1 MTPDERESTAIL
13 CERIATEQDPE
24 KFDKLV
30 EELND
35 LLELK
40 HKRIH
45 PEHKSK
51 SNQNFKNEKKGE
63 VLGTPPRSAMCV
75 GCYINLALENNFHFP
90 RSKQQYSF
98 GARGRQLVLTGQIA

>member
-1 MTPDERESTAIL
+1 MAIL
-13 CERIATEQDPE
+13 CERIATEQDGE

-45 PEHKSK
+45 PEHKPK
-51 SNQNFKNEKKGE
+51 SN
-63 VLGTPPRSAMCV
+63 
-75 GCYINLALENNFHFP
+75 
-90 RSKQQYSF
+90 
-98 GARGRQLVLTGQIA
+98 